1 MVGITQS
8 SSGISWS
15 SPELLTAIYN
25 DQYAAEMIAYG
36 QEPVWDEYGAPQIRE
51 LLELKEI
58 SQQRSDQIEERIAEI
73 EEFAGSALD

>member
-1 MVGITQS
+1 MRCKNLILLALVFLGVGF
-8 SSGISWS
+8 
-15 SPELLTAIYN
+15 L
-25 DQYAAEMIAYG
+25 MAYG

-73 EEFAGSALD
+73 EEFAGTN